1 MFKARGTARCSNFDN
16 SGSGNRKHFKLTTLR
31 WGTARVEDLHLHP
44 AKGRCLMSKIRKS
57 KLQEPSAKLKSPKQL
72 IFFPKQKIK
81 REHGGSL
88 AVRKRRSR
96 RPLNLRLSHHIT
108 MKSHHGIGKRSLFR
122 HKKMILGLMKKNAFR
137 FQVKVVE
144 YAIQGNHI
152 HMLVRAHSREG
163 LQNFFR
169 VVAGHTAQKILQKFP
184 LPVTVGGAPIGREEC
199 GLIGC
204 AKNRRKFWSFLLYS
218 RVVSWGRDYSAVVS
232 YIQRNTLELLRII
245 AYQPRKKPKS
255 GVKLLVRAGKEL
267 NIAKLSGSKS

>member
-1 MFKARGTARCSNFDN
+1 
-16 SGSGNRKHFKLTTLR
+16 
-31 WGTARVEDLHLHP
+31 
-44 AKGRCLMSKIRKS
+44 MSKIRKS

-184 LPVTVGGAPIGREEC
+184 LPVTVGGAPAKSEEAGTGGAPIGREER